1 MKLFFVIMAVVT
13 VGVTVAGTFYAV
25 KKELSRKDDPS
36 DFAD

>member
-36 DFAD
+36 DLAE